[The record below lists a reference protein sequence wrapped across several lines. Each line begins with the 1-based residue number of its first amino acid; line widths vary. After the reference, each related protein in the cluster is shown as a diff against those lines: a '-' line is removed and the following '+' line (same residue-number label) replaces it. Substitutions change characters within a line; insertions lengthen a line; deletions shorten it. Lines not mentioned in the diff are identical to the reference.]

1 MWVKECHLHHPPV
14 ITIPICG
21 FVTIPKHGWFKLPG
35 SQEISCARVRCCARP
50 CMLLRMEKGN
60 KKHGMIWNGYMSW
73 LNRSF
78 LKCGRPWLINFNR
91 IFHYKPSILGYP
103 HLSKPPNPS
112 KSVPIHIHHIF
123 MTWKVLAS
131 KISGHLVGFFEYSES
146 FDHFK
151 CSRYED
157 GPHPCKKCNRCFA
170 WSGLGVS
177 YGCVWRF
184 WGKPAIICW
193 FNSSTFHLILT
204 LPFFHDIHVF
214 IIFRY
219 TLYKLVWQAYP
230 HCIPVFFPTSL
241 CGVLVFGCPL
251 PPSPSVLPPPPPPAS
266 SSCRPPATC
275 PHTTCSH
282 TTCSH
287 TTCPQTTCPHTTCPH
302 TTCSHT
308 TYSHITCTTQLAH
321 TQLAHTQLAHTQLA
335 HTQLVHTH
343 TLVHTQ
349 LAHTQLLHRQLAHT
363 TCTHTQLAHTQ
374 FVHTQ
379 LVHTQLAHTQLD
391 PTQLTHTQLV
401 PHNLLTHN
409 LLTHNLPTQLAHTQ
423 LVHTHNLS
431 THNSLTHNFSTD
443 NLLTQLVHTHNLLT
457 HNLSTHNLSTHN
469 WLTHNLIPHNLLT
482 HNLRRGSLRGRRGA
496 WRHPASL
503 CVAGV
508 ALGDIDR
515 HFAWQAWHLWH
526 THHLWHTI
534 FHTTLSHTIFHT
546 PSQTIFH
553 TPLCHTPSFLHLLL
567 CLSFL
572 PRPRYNICCSLLE
585 EVDLW
590 GYPVL

>member
-1 MWVKECHLHHPPV
+1 
-14 ITIPICG
+14 
-21 FVTIPKHGWFKLPG
+21 
-35 SQEISCARVRCCARP
+35 
-50 CMLLRMEKGN
+50 
-60 KKHGMIWNGYMSW
+60 MSW

-78 LKCGRPWLINFNR
+78 LKCGRPWIINFNR

-131 KISGHLVGFFEYSES
+131 KISGHLVSFFEYSEF

-151 CSRYED
+151 CSRYGD

-251 PPSPSVLPPPPPPAS
+251 PPSPSVLPPPPPPPAS
-266 SSCRPPATC
+266 SRLLLLPSACNLSTHNLLTHNLLTHNLLIHNLCTHNLSTHNLSTHNLLTHNLLTHNLYHTTCSHTTCSYTTC

-282 TTCSH
+282 TTCTH
-287 TTCPQTTCPHTTCPH
+287 THNLSTHNLLTHNFPTDN
-302 TTCSHT
+302 
-308 TYSHITCTTQLAH
+308 L
-321 TQLAHTQLAHTQLA
+321 L
-335 HTQLVHTH
+335 TQLV
-343 TLVHTQ
+343 
-349 LAHTQLLHRQLAHT
+349 
-363 TCTHTQLAHTQ
+363 HTQLAHTQ

-409 LLTHNLPTQLAHTQ
+409 LLIHNLP
-423 LVHTHNLS
+423 
-431 THNSLTHNFSTD
+431 
-443 NLLTQLVHTHNLLT
+443 THNLLT
-457 HNLSTHNLSTHN
+457 HNLYTHTTCPHTTRSHTASPQTTCSHNLYTHTQLAHTQFVHTQFVHTQLAHTQLDPTQ
-469 WLTHNLIPHNLLT
+469 LTHTQLT
-482 HNLRRGSLRGRRGA
+482 PRLFAWQA
-496 WRHPASL
+496 WRLATSQL
-503 CVAGV
+503 
-508 ALGDIDR
+508 
-515 HFAWQAWHLWH
+515 HFAWQAWHLETSTVTLRGRRGTYG

-553 TPLCHTPSFLHLLL
+553 TPLCHTPSFLHL
-567 CLSFL
+567 SFL
-572 PRPRYNICCSLLE
+572 PRPRYNICCSLSLLE